1 MMIKTCLKFFYRDNF
16 RMIVN
21 ISVYFTS
28 YEVCSVLLLI
38 ASQNIQRLFQEIL
51 IVTVENH
58 FSLAAKKRIRSN

>member
-1 MMIKTCLKFFYRDNF
+1 
-16 RMIVN
+16 MIVN